1 MEGVH
6 LAIHAGVVVLG
17 LDFDLNCVEGVEEA
31 HWATAEVEV
40 VGLDFGLNYLEEEMD
55 LMMN

>member
-1 MEGVH
+1 M
-6 LAIHAGVVVLG
+6 VVLG
-17 LDFDLNCVEGVEEA
+17 LDFDLNCVEGVEEG

-40 VGLDFGLNYLEEEMD
+40 VGLDFGLNYLEEERD

>member
-1 MEGVH
+1 M
-6 LAIHAGVVVLG
+6 AIHAGVVVLG

-31 HWATAEVEV
+31 HWAMVEAEV
-40 VGLDFGLNYLEEEMD
+40 VGLDFDLNCLEGEMD